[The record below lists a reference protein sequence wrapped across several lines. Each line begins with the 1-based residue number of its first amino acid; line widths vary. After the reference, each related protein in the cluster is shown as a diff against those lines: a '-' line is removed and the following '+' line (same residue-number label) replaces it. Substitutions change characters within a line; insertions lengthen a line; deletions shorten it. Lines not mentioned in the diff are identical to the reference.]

1 MSPWPWQ
8 KRKKEKKPPWIVRVL
23 RRRGVRLSPRAE
35 WALGWA
41 ETIIEVGAIF
51 WLTITF
57 VTVRMTVPTGSMNP
71 TIAPGD
77 SFFVDILTYHFRD
90 PSPGRVIVFWQ
101 LEELRVTEVTPGS
114 PAELAGLQPGDWIT
128 HVQYPTIGIG
138 GEPVPAVR
146 TANRRIAAAQ
156 GGNLEFVILREG
168 VGHKA
173 LSVAVPAGAK
183 DLGALG
189 IKYRTRQE
197 RYVKRLIAVGGQTV
211 QIAPGGKVTV
221 DGVPLAAVAHRTYW
235 TQGTGMQY
243 GIAPTLVPRGH
254 CFVLGDN
261 TMNSYDSRYWGFVPE
276 EELIGAPFLRVW
288 PFSRFG
294 PMNGYWWSSL

>member
-1 MSPWPWQ
+1 MSSWPRRR
-8 KRKKEKKPPWIVRVL
+8 RKKEKKPPWIVRLL

-41 ETIIEVGAIF
+41 ETIVEVGLIF

-90 PSPGRVIVFWQ
+90 PVPGRVIVFWQ
-101 LEELRVTEVTPGS
+101 LEELQVTAVESGS
-114 PAELAGLQPGDWIT
+114 PAAVAGIQSGDWIT

-138 GEPVPAVR
+138 GEPVPSVR
-146 TANRRIAAAQ
+146 TANRRIEAAQ
-156 GGNLEFVILREG
+156 GQILQFIVLREA
-168 VGHKA
+168 VGHQT
-173 LSVAVPAGAK
+173 LSVSVPGDARNLAS
-183 DLGALG
+183 LG
-189 IKYRTRQE
+189 IKYRSRQE
-197 RYVKRLIAVGGQTV
+197 RYVKRLIAIGGQTV
-211 QIAPGGKVTV
+211 QIVGGKVMV
-221 DGVPLAAVAHRTYW
+221 DGAPLATVAGRTYW
-235 TQGTGMQY
+235 TQGSGMQY
-243 GIAPTLVPRGH
+243 GVAPTFVPRGH
-254 CFVLGDN
+254 YFVLGDN

-276 EELIGAPFLRVW
+276 EELIGAPFFRVW
-288 PFSRFG
+288 PLARFG

>member
-1 MSPWPWQ
+1 MSPSPQ
-8 KRKKEKKPPWIVRVL
+8 RKPKKEKKPPWIVRLL
-23 RRRGVRLSPRAE
+23 RRRGVRLSHRTE
-35 WALGWA
+35 YWLGWA
-41 ETIIEVGAIF
+41 ETIVEVGIIF
-51 WLTITF
+51 LLTINF

-90 PSPGRVIVFWQ
+90 PVPGRVIVFWQ
-101 LEELRVTEVTPGS
+101 LEEMQVTAVEPGS
-114 PAELAGLQPGDWIT
+114 PAALAGIQAKDWIT

-146 TANRRIAAAQ
+146 TADRRIEAAQ
-156 GGNLEFVILREG
+156 GGELAFVVLREG
-168 VGHKA
+168 VGHKQ
-173 LSVAVPAGAK
+173 LSVSVPDGVQ
-183 DLGALG
+183 DLRGLG
-189 IKYRTRQE
+189 IEYRTRRE

-211 QIAPGGKVTV
+211 QIVGGKIIV
-221 DGVPLAAVAHRTYW
+221 DGSPLAAVAERTYW
-235 TQGTGMQY
+235 TQGAGMQY
-243 GIAPTLVPRGH
+243 GIAPTHVPRGH
-254 CFVLGDN
+254 YFVLGDN

-276 EELIGAPFLRVW
+276 EELIGAPFFRVW

>member
-8 KRKKEKKPPWIVRVL
+8 KRKKEKKPPWIVRLL
-23 RRRGVRLSPRAE
+23 RRRGVHLSPRAE
-35 WALGWA
+35 WYLGWA
-41 ETIIEVGAIF
+41 ETIVEVGAIF

-77 SFFVDILTYHFRD
+77 SFFVDILTYHFRN

-101 LEELRVTEVTPGS
+101 LEELRVTGVASDS
-114 PAELAGLQPGDWIT
+114 PAARAGVQPGDWIT

-146 TANRRIAAAQ
+146 TANRRIEAAQ
-156 GGNLEFVILREG
+156 GRDLPFVVLREG
-168 VGHKA
+168 VGHQT
-173 LSVAVPAGAK
+173 LSVAVPSGAH

-189 IKYRTRQE
+189 ITYRTRQE

-211 QIAPGGKVTV
+211 QIVGGRVLINGAPL
-221 DGVPLAAVAHRTYW
+221 DAVAGRTYW
-235 TQGTGMQY
+235 TQGSGMQY
-243 GIAPTLVPRGH
+243 GVAPTSVPARH
-254 CFVLGDN
+254 YFVLGDN

-276 EELIGAPFLRVW
+276 EELIGAPFFRVW
-288 PFSRFG
+288 PFPRFG
-294 PMNGYWWSSL
+294 PINGYWWSSL